1 MPKPAHLHRRGR
13 APPREVS
20 DQPLDLSDVPRGEV
34 ILESEVGGD
43 GLPLGDGESEA
54 PGDEIDQL
62 TLILLDWRPEEA
74 GDDVPRRVAHLA
86 ALL

>member
-1 MPKPAHLHRRGR
+1 
-13 APPREVS
+13 
-20 DQPLDLSDVPRGEV
+20 V

-43 GLPLGDGESEA
+43 GLPLGDDESEA

-74 GDDVPRRVAHLA
+74 GDDVPRRVADLA